1 MAENE
6 NKISLLNDKYFR
18 KYGKYFHSNY
28 NKYKIISSK
37 LLYNY
42 FYGDEKCAS
51 LYSNE
56 YIDKALVPLINLEK
70 IKGKGNPS
78 FNFQTVII
86 NNKYK
91 SKALIISRIAGV
103 IYRLRFLKYLN
114 KYDLFLQ
121 GDTSPNKKDKMLAY
135 RDITQINHI
144 YSSHEQDQ
152 YVQSLRDLQK
162 GTLDIQKYKLVSCHY
177 SYITGL
183 PLAASYRILIVLPDI
198 ISSLGVAFKT
208 LEAGGTLILFWTI
221 INVHVPSVQKI
232 LTLLGF
238 AFDSIRVITDD
249 INQNFFQGV
258 PEYYLECKGYK
269 ANLSADLINQLLE
282 VGIRGIDYSYRICDI
297 LDYYDQYSQK
307 QPDQCLFY
315 KNSEKPSRAS
325 RVSGTNSRITKQRTS
340 KSSKSK
346 SLRISQFLASAS
358 RKSQSQ
364 RKTRTHRTSKKHSGT
379 RKSKQAPLPEIKYIE
394 DFNLPKAEW
403 DSIKS
408 DAETGYKVMILGNR
422 LEGIFI
428 DFFERVNSMIAND
441 LEVNSHG
448 EHRVREQAITQ
459 RKVNDI
465 RRFVNMLETNNIAYN
480 KHLLT
485 ILKEQ
490 EDELLGQFY
499 TLDNTINTRLIRYRD
514 PQTRD
519 LIKYGFRDIKLGAP
533 FELDFMNTC
542 FDKINLAYRVKENMK
557 MVLGIGAGERVPK
570 IVQEGYEDMTRS
582 LPQYITVRY
591 NSTLPAIK
599 ISNAFTKLWE
609 ILSVFGALIPSSK
622 SKSGG
627 GGAEK
632 FRVFHICE
640 APGQMIISLKYFL
653 EKKRK
658 NIVDYDWYANSLNPY
673 NKENQDIYGKGTI
686 FADDYGLIRG
696 NPKKWIWGADGT
708 GDITRVKNI
717 KWYRN
722 VMKSGGRDGVD
733 SGVGDGVG
741 SGVDMI
747 VGDGGLSTQ
756 SGVGLD
762 PLVLQKLDLAQV
774 VMVLACSKKGGSCVI
789 KHFTPYI
796 KKHTSTYSAAGFFIG
811 FLYLYYLAFAEVSLF
826 KPYTSNPDSG
836 EFYVI
841 GQGFLGVDD
850 ESLER
855 LYKILERIE
864 LNQSIIS
871 EDKIPETFV
880 LQISGFLERITN
892 LNVMSIEKQNLLLT
906 CYKDGQNQKLKKYL
920 KCDNFLDKDNLQ
932 NIQRPR
938 FEEWIKRYGFV

>member
-1 MAENE
+1 M
-6 NKISLLNDKYFR
+6 LL
-18 KYGKYFHSNY
+18 
-28 NKYKIISSK
+28 K
-37 LLYNY
+37 L
-42 FYGDEKCAS
+42 S
-51 LYSNE
+51 
-56 YIDKALVPLINLEK
+56 
-70 IKGKGNPS
+70 
-78 FNFQTVII
+78 
-86 NNKYK
+86 
-91 SKALIISRIAGV
+91 
-103 IYRLRFLKYLN
+103 
-114 KYDLFLQ
+114 
-121 GDTSPNKKDKMLAY
+121 
-135 RDITQINHI
+135 
-144 YSSHEQDQ
+144 
-152 YVQSLRDLQK
+152 
-162 GTLDIQKYKLVSCHY
+162 
-177 SYITGL
+177 
-183 PLAASYRILIVLPDI
+183 DI
-198 ISSLGVAFKT
+198 ISSLGIAFKT
-208 LEAGGTLILFWTI
+208 LEVGGTLILFWTI
-221 INVHVPSVQKI
+221 INVMVPSVHKI

-238 AFDSIRVITDD
+238 AFDSVRVITDD

-258 PEYYLECKGYK
+258 PEYYLECTGYK
-269 ANLSADLINQLLE
+269 ANLSTELINHLLD

-297 LDYYDQYSQK
+297 LDYFDNYSQNN
-307 QPDQCLFY
+307 PNQCLFY
-315 KNSEKPSRAS
+315 KHYEEPFYSAS
-325 RVSGTNSRITKQRTS
+325 RGSSASRITKKQTGKSRTKS
-340 KSSKSK
+340 LRLSQFLESVSSKSK
-346 SLRISQFLASAS
+346 LKSSLFHH
-358 RKSQSQ
+358 
-364 RKTRTHRTSKKHSGT
+364 KTRRTHKTKNRTSTS
-379 RKSKQAPLPEIKYIE
+379 KSTSPPEIKYIE
-394 DFNLPKAEW
+394 DFNLPPLEW
-403 DSIKS
+403 DAIKS
-408 DAETGYKVMILGNR
+408 DAGTSYNVMILANR

-428 DFFERVNSMIAND
+428 EFFERANSMIAND
-441 LEVNSHG
+441 LEVDIRGNFT
-448 EHRVREQAITQ
+448 VRKQAITQ
-459 RKVNDI
+459 RKVHDI
-465 RRFVNMLETNNIAYN
+465 RRFINMLETNHIAYN

-490 EDELLGQFY
+490 EDELLERFY
-499 TLDNTINTRLIRYRD
+499 TLDNTINTRIIRYRD
-514 PQTRD
+514 LQTRD
-519 LIKYGFRDIKLGAP
+519 LIKHGFQDIKLGAP

-582 LPQYITVRY
+582 LPQYITARY
-591 NSTLPAIK
+591 GSTLPAIK

-609 ILSVFGALIPSSK
+609 IMTVFGSLIPSAK
-622 SKSGG
+622 SKGVG
-627 GGAEK
+627 TDK
-632 FRVFHICE
+632 LRVFHICE

-653 EKKRK
+653 EKKRR
-658 NIVDYDWYANSLNPY
+658 NIVDYDWLANSLNPY

-686 FADDYGLIRG
+686 FADDYSLIRG

-708 GDITRVKNI
+708 GDITRIKNI
-717 KWYRN
+717 RWYRDHIT
-722 VMKSGGRDGVD
+722 KT
-733 SGVGDGVG
+733 
-741 SGVDMI
+741 GVDMI

-756 SGVGLD
+756 SGIGLD

-906 CYKDGQNQKLKKYL
+906 CYKDGQNPKLKKYL

-938 FEEWIKRYGFV
+938 FEEWIKKYGFV

>member
-1 MAENE
+1 MD
-6 NKISLLNDKYFR
+6 ISLLNDKYFK
-18 KYGKYFHSNY
+18 KYGKYFDGNY

-37 LLYNY
+37 LLFNF
-42 FYGDEKCAS
+42 FYGTEKCAS

-56 YIDKALVPLINLEK
+56 YIDKNISSLTNLEK
-70 IKGKGNPS
+70 NEAKGNPS
-78 FNFQTVII
+78 YNFQAVII

-91 SKALIISRIAGV
+91 SNALIISRIAGV

-121 GDTSPNKKDKMLAY
+121 GIVRPNNKDKMSAY
-135 RDITQINHI
+135 REINQIQRI
-144 YSSHEQDQ
+144 YSSHEQAQ
-152 YVQSLRDLQK
+152 YIKSLRDLQT

-177 SYITGL
+177 GYITGL
-183 PLAASYRILIVLPDI
+183 PLVASYRSLLVLPDI

-208 LEAGGTLILFWTI
+208 LEAGGTLLLFWTI
-221 INVHVPSVQKI
+221 INVEVPSVQKI

-258 PEYYLECKGYK
+258 SEYYLECTGYK
-269 ANLSADLINQLLE
+269 ANLSTDLINQLLE

-297 LDYYDQYSQK
+297 LDYFEKYARDN
-307 QPDQCLFY
+307 PNQCLFY
-315 KNSEKPSRAS
+315 KQHDEPSAS
-325 RVSGTNSRITKQRTS
+325 STRGTSRITKKHTSTS
-340 KSSKSK
+340 KSLGKSLGKSRPK
-346 SLRISQFLASAS
+346 SLRISQFLLSTS
-358 RKSQSQ
+358 RKSQSSN
-364 RKTRTHRTSKKHSGT
+364 RARRTRDSTSTPPKINYIADFT
-379 RKSKQAPLPEIKYIE
+379 LPA
-394 DFNLPKAEW
+394 LEW
-403 DSIKS
+403 DMISS
-408 DAETGYKVMILGNR
+408 DAETGYKAMILANR
-422 LEGIFI
+422 LESIFI
-428 DFFERVNSMIAND
+428 DFFERANSMIAND
-441 LEVNSHG
+441 LEIDSHG
-448 EHRVREQAITQ
+448 KYQVRKQAIIQ
-459 RKVNDI
+459 RKENDI

-499 TLDNTINTRLIRYRD
+499 SLDNTINTRLIRYRD
-514 PQTRD
+514 TETRA
-519 LIKYGFRDIKLGAP
+519 LLASGFAGIKIVAP
-533 FELDFMNTC
+533 YELDFMNAC

-557 MVLGIGAGERVPK
+557 IVLGIGAGERVPK
-570 IVQEGYEDMTRS
+570 IIQEGYEDMTRS
-582 LPQYITVRY
+582 LPQYITARY
-591 NSTLPAIK
+591 GSTLPAIK

-609 ILSVFGALIPSSK
+609 IMTVFEALIPNSK
-622 SKSGG
+622 SKNRDVNRD
-627 GGAEK
+627 K

-653 EKKRK
+653 EKKRR
-658 NIVDYDWYANSLNPY
+658 NIVNYDWQANSLNPY
-673 NKENQDIYGKGTI
+673 NKENQDTYGKGTI
-686 FADDYGLIRG
+686 FADDYGLIRS

-717 KWYRN
+717 KWYRD
-722 VMKSGGRDGVD
+722 VMKSGGGDGVD
-733 SGVGDGVG
+733 L
-741 SGVDMI
+741 I

-756 SGVGLD
+756 SGAGLD

-774 VMVLACSKKGGSCVI
+774 VMVLACSRVGGSCVI

-811 FLYLYYLAFAEVSLF
+811 FIYLYYLAFSEVNLF

-841 GQGFLGVDD
+841 GQGFLGVDNAV
-850 ESLER
+850 LER
-855 LYKILERIE
+855 LYKILEQME
-864 LNQSIIS
+864 VNEGIIPR
-871 EDKIPETFV
+871 DKIPETFIY
-880 LQISGFLERITN
+880 QISGFLERITN

-906 CYKDGQNQKLKKYL
+906 CYKDGQNPKLNKYL
-920 KCDNFLDKDNLQ
+920 KCDNFLDKDKLV

-938 FEEWIKRYGFV
+938 FEEWIKKYGFA

>member
-1 MAENE
+1 MKSKSII
-6 NKISLLNDKYFR
+6 KISKF
-18 KYGKYFHSNY
+18 
-28 NKYKIISSK
+28 
-37 LLYNY
+37 
-42 FYGDEKCAS
+42 
-51 LYSNE
+51 
-56 YIDKALVPLINLEK
+56 LV
-70 IKGKGNPS
+70 
-78 FNFQTVII
+78 
-86 NNKYK
+86 
-91 SKALIISRIAGV
+91 
-103 IYRLRFLKYLN
+103 
-114 KYDLFLQ
+114 
-121 GDTSPNKKDKMLAY
+121 
-135 RDITQINHI
+135 
-144 YSSHEQDQ
+144 
-152 YVQSLRDLQK
+152 
-162 GTLDIQKYKLVSCHY
+162 
-177 SYITGL
+177 
-183 PLAASYRILIVLPDI
+183 
-198 ISSLGVAFKT
+198 
-208 LEAGGTLILFWTI
+208 
-221 INVHVPSVQKI
+221 
-232 LTLLGF
+232 
-238 AFDSIRVITDD
+238 
-249 INQNFFQGV
+249 
-258 PEYYLECKGYK
+258 
-269 ANLSADLINQLLE
+269 
-282 VGIRGIDYSYRICDI
+282 
-297 LDYYDQYSQK
+297 
-307 QPDQCLFY
+307 
-315 KNSEKPSRAS
+315 
-325 RVSGTNSRITKQRTS
+325 
-340 KSSKSK
+340 SSKS
-346 SLRISQFLASAS
+346 
-358 RKSQSQ
+358 
-364 RKTRTHRTSKKHSGT
+364 
-379 RKSKQAPLPEIKYIE
+379 RKSKKKTKK
-394 DFNLPKAEW
+394 NKT
-403 DSIKS
+403 IKS
-408 DAETGYKVMILGNR
+408 TKHKTQNTKYYRTKTNKSKSNILQTNSLKKYYQLLYK
-422 LEGIFI
+422 FY
-428 DFFERVNSMIAND
+428 FF
-441 LEVNSHG
+441 
-448 EHRVREQAITQ
+448 
-459 RKVNDI
+459 
-465 RRFVNMLETNNIAYN
+465 
-480 KHLLT
+480 
-485 ILKEQ
+485 
-490 EDELLGQFY
+490 
-499 TLDNTINTRLIRYRD
+499 DNTINTRLIRYRD

-591 NSTLPAIK
+591 GSTLPAIK

-609 ILSVFGALIPSSK
+609 ILTVFGALIPSSK
-622 SKSGG
+622 SKGG
-627 GGAEK
+627 GGGGGVGAEK

-708 GDITRVKNI
+708 GDITRIKNI

-722 VMKSGGRDGVD
+722 VMKSGGRG
-733 SGVGDGVG
+733 GVGGGVGGDVGGDVGDDVGGGVG

-906 CYKDGQNQKLKKYL
+906 CYKDGQNPKLKKYL

-938 FEEWIKRYGFV
+938 FEEWIKKYGFV